1 MAAEVPGY
9 IALRTANNLHSS
21 AVDLGAVRFLSER
34 DNFVGFYGLEFTR
47 LMLL

>member
-21 AVDLGAVRFLSER
+21 AVDPDAVRFLGDS
-34 DNFVGFYGLEFTR
+34 YGLELTR
-47 LMLL
+47 PMLL